1 MGDGGLELATRI
13 ADQLADIGQVEYR
26 RLFGGYGIELNGV
39 HFGMVIHGT
48 PYVRVDDALRDE
60 LKTLGMTPFSY
71 SRKSGKEIVAH
82 NLYSVP
88 EEWIE
93 DRERL
98 AELAW
103 RSRAAA
109 VEAKKKPS
117 KKRKSPG
124 AALDAAAADR
134 DNSR

>member
-1 MGDGGLELATRI
+1 MGDSGLELATRI
-13 ADQLADIGQVEYR
+13 ADQLSEAGQVEYR

-60 LKTLGMTPFSY
+60 LKAVGMTPFSY

-82 NLYSVP
+82 NLYSIP

-98 AELAW
+98 AELAL
-103 RSRAAA
+103 RSRSAAE
-109 VEAKKKPS
+109 EAKKKSPR
-117 KKRKSPG
+117 KRRRAG
-124 AALDAAAADR
+124 TALDAAIADR